1 MIESFDG
8 KTAFVTGAAGG
19 IGLALARALA
29 SKGTKV
35 MLADIEED
43 ALDAA
48 LRDLTD
54 SGANARAVAC
64 DVSDPVSVMNAADEA
79 FAAFGNVH
87 VVCNNAGAGIGGPIE
102 AIVETDWNWLT
113 AVNLMGSVHGIQA
126 FLPHIKAHGEG
137 GHIVNTAS
145 LAGLLAQPGTG
156 PHNATK
162 AGVISV
168 TETLAA
174 ELAGTKIGVS
184 VLCTA
189 FVRTRIATS
198 VRNRPSRFGGPSD
211 EPANPQMATLVA
223 AGIDPAFV
231 AERVLAGIADN
242 DLYILTHPELR
253 DVIAGRFDRILAA
266 FDKAALLE
274 TAPPEAITA
283 RA

>member
-1 MIESFDG
+1 MI
-8 KTAFVTGAAGG
+8 AAG
-19 IGLALARALA
+19 IHMCCTRSTTLA
-29 SKGTKV
+29 S
-35 MLADIEED
+35 DQ
-43 ALDAA
+43 
-48 LRDLTD
+48 
-54 SGANARAVAC
+54 GAC
-64 DVSDPVSVMNAADEA
+64 S
-79 FAAFGNVH
+79 
-87 VVCNNAGAGIGGPIE
+87 NAGEKSP
-102 AIVETDWNWLT
+102 
-113 AVNLMGSVHGIQA
+113 
-126 FLPHIKAHGEG
+126 
-137 GHIVNTAS
+137 
-145 LAGLLAQPGTG
+145 
-156 PHNATK
+156 
-162 AGVISV
+162 
-168 TETLAA
+168 
-174 ELAGTKIGVS
+174 IGVS

-274 TAPPEAITA
+274 TAPPEVIAA

>member
-1 MIESFDG
+1 M
-8 KTAFVTGAAGG
+8 
-19 IGLALARALA
+19 
-29 SKGTKV
+29 
-35 MLADIEED
+35 
-43 ALDAA
+43 
-48 LRDLTD
+48 
-54 SGANARAVAC
+54 
-64 DVSDPVSVMNAADEA
+64 
-79 FAAFGNVH
+79 
-87 VVCNNAGAGIGGPIE
+87 
-102 AIVETDWNWLT
+102 
-113 AVNLMGSVHGIQA
+113 
-126 FLPHIKAHGEG
+126 
-137 GHIVNTAS
+137 NTAS
-145 LAGLLAQPGTG
+145 LAGLIAQPGTG

-231 AERVLAGIADN
+231 AERVLAGIVDN

-274 TAPPEAITA
+274 TAPPEAIAA